1 MTNDFQDID
10 SLFHRITGFS
20 FGVAVT
26 LAGAMLSG
34 AMILGCEPPKPIIV
48 NAPAPTSQAEAQ
60 PRYVVCA
67 MSIEGSHMGYGEN
80 AQAAIAKWLKE
91 NPTLELVSIIGGG
104 GDIVIVAKP
113 TK

>member
-1 MTNDFQDID
+1 MTDDEQFRRIKT
-10 SLFHRITGFS
+10 LFWLNRLIGFLL
-20 FGVAVT
+20 GI
-26 LAGAMLSG
+26 LAALAG

-48 NAPAPTSQAEAQ
+48 NAPAPASQAEAQ

-67 MSIEGSHMGYGEN
+67 MSIEGDHMGYGEN
-80 AQAAIAKWLKE
+80 AQATIAKWLKE
-91 NPTLELVSIIGGG
+91 NPTLELVSVIGGG